1 MIDQGELFEI
11 PNPCRG
17 VCIANNRGYCKG
29 CLRSRIERQHW
40 YELTAYQ
47 QQQVINL
54 CERRRQKILA
64 GPVEAAPEEE
74 TDISQLDLF
83 IADTVAEQVENERQ
97 EQNKVPE
104 AAESTEQ
111 PIEQADESQATQES
125 ASKTEA
131 ATSSTSNP
139 ATTPA
144 TTPPTTSDKKKG
156 DQFDLF

>member
-17 VCIANNRGYCKG
+17 VCTANNRGYCKG

-40 YELTAYQ
+40 YEFTAYQ

-64 GPVEAAPEEE
+64 GPAEAAPEEE

-83 IADTVAEQVENERQ
+83 IADTVAEQVENERKE
-97 EQNKVPE
+97 EQQASVTETPD
-104 AAESTEQ
+104 AA
-111 PIEQADESQATQES
+111 PA
-125 ASKTEA
+125 
-131 ATSSTSNP
+131 P
-139 ATTPA
+139 ATT
-144 TTPPTTSDKKKG
+144 TNKG

>member
-17 VCIANNRGYCKG
+17 VCTANNRGYCKG

-40 YELTAYQ
+40 YELTPHQ

-64 GPVEAAPEEE
+64 GPAEAAPEEE

-83 IADTVAEQVENERQ
+83 IADTVAEQVENEHKE
-97 EQNKVPE
+97 EQQASVTEITDASSVPE
-104 AAESTEQ
+104 PSPPPE
-111 PIEQADESQATQES
+111 P
-125 ASKTEA
+125 
-131 ATSSTSNP
+131 P
-139 ATTPA
+139 AT
-144 TTPPTTSDKKKG
+144 KNKG